1 MKSTFCLACFTLLN
15 ISLFATPN
23 GIEHHEDISLSLFAK
38 EPMIVDPV
46 AMTFTANGDAFVVEM
61 RDYPYGIDGKGKP
74 GGTIKLLRD
83 KNNDGIADESHTFA
97 ENLSF
102 PTSVMAWRSGIVTAL
117 PQILFSKIPTTI
129 SKPMLKK

>member
-15 ISLFATPN
+15 ISLLATPN

-38 EPMIVDPV
+38 EPMIIDPV

-74 GGTIKLLRD
+74 GVTK
-83 KNNDGIADESHTFA
+83 TM
-97 ENLSF
+97 
-102 PTSVMAWRSGIVTAL
+102 MA
-117 PQILFSKIPTTI
+117 
-129 SKPMLKK
+129 